1 MVKQICSVH
10 VMLGLFTRLR
20 QPECHPLVGLP
31 SNVQDVILCVQ
42 HMAAWTSRVVHAFGG
57 GYVCDLGFQDSPLVG
72 WTILIGD
79 AS

>member
-1 MVKQICSVH
+1 M
-10 VMLGLFTRLR
+10 
-20 QPECHPLVGLP
+20 GLP

-42 HMAAWTSRVVHAFGG
+42 HMAAWTSRVGHAFGG
-57 GYVCDLGFQDSPLVG
+57 GYVCNLGFQDSLLVG